1 MKQKK
6 GLKKEVHGW
15 KNTSKPAH
23 CWRIQANLEC
33 YFFFE
38 TTKNLLNKSHILLGA
53 GLGSIRPAGE
63 KKNSAVQFHRTPW
76 GNLGWWILGSSIH
89 GFATGPCESWA
100 WNFGPH
106 DHPAWPEDKD
116 PDFHRDG
123 RFVSNTWP
131 LKKQKTAGKHGAGE
145 ISKNLSTFSKSFLG
159 DDVKRWGWLS
169 LTKIP
174 FVSQLSV
181 LLLFVFLW
189 VFRRDQKDATFK
201 SQQDWLPTSQKKQ

>member
-1 MKQKK
+1 M
-6 GLKKEVHGW
+6 L
-15 KNTSKPAH
+15 KNTSKPGM
-23 CWRIQANLEC
+23 L
-33 YFFFE
+33 FFLW
-38 TTKNLLNKSHILLGA
+38 NNQKSSQQISHPSRRRLRQHQTCRG
-53 GLGSIRPAGE
+53 